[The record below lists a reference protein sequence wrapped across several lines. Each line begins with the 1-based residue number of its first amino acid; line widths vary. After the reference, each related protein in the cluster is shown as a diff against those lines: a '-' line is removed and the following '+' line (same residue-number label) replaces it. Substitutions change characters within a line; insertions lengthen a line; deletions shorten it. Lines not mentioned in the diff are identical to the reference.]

1 MDQEQ
6 SVNAIMEYVSSLEAC
21 PHIQELKAVMDELES
36 GRETLGVILNE
47 KLDEILKETM
57 QVREDVDLWREKGA
71 EEEREK
77 VKMEGEIQ
85 EMQQKKMVTEEEKR
99 RCLERLE
106 RATSTLQGCKNE
118 DLKVAELAADNPRLL
133 HAKKLLYTVSRLT
146 LDSKAKPG
154 QVKGFVVNPR
164 KDDVKVFD
172 FSENDDQVSPFFI
185 TNYIWDLIA
194 AGTDPSWTKLA
205 L

>member
-77 VKMEGEIQ
+77 VKVEREIQ

-106 RATSTLQGCKNE
+106 RATNTLQGCKASSCQE
-118 DLKVAELAADNPRLL
+118 AAL
-133 HAKKLLYTVSRLT
+133 HGVQIDSGFQ
-146 LDSKAKPG
+146 SKAWP
-154 QVKGFVVNPR
+154 
-164 KDDVKVFD
+164 
-172 FSENDDQVSPFFI
+172 SEGLCCESTQGRCESV
-185 TNYIWDLIA
+185 
-194 AGTDPSWTKLA
+194 
-205 L
+205 

>member
-1 MDQEQ
+1 M
-6 SVNAIMEYVSSLEAC
+6 
-21 PHIQELKAVMDELES
+21 
-36 GRETLGVILNE
+36 
-47 KLDEILKETM
+47 
-57 QVREDVDLWREKGA
+57 
-71 EEEREK
+71 
-77 VKMEGEIQ
+77 
-85 EMQQKKMVTEEEKR
+85 
-99 RCLERLE
+99 
-106 RATSTLQGCKNE
+106 STLQGCKNE
-118 DLKVAELAADNPRLL
+118 DLKVAELAADNPRLV

-172 FSENDDQVSPFFI
+172 LSENDDQVSPFFI

-205 L
+205 LYYCLITLGNLTSAHKCQLPEVLYVRPL

>member
-1 MDQEQ
+1 M
-6 SVNAIMEYVSSLEAC
+6 
-21 PHIQELKAVMDELES
+21 
-36 GRETLGVILNE
+36 GNE

-57 QVREDVDLWREKGA
+57 QAREDMDLWREKGV
-71 EEEREK
+71 EKEREK
-77 VKMEGEIQ
+77 VEVESEIQ
-85 EMQQKKMVTEEEKR
+85 VMQQKKVVAEEEKR

-106 RATSTLQGCKNE
+106 RAISTLQGCKNE
-118 DLKVAELAADNPRLL
+118 DLKVAELAADNPRLV

>member
-1 MDQEQ
+1 MGMD
-6 SVNAIMEYVSSLEAC
+6 V
-21 PHIQELKAVMDELES
+21 
-36 GRETLGVILNE
+36 
-47 KLDEILKETM
+47 
-57 QVREDVDLWREKGA
+57 WRERGS
-71 EEEREK
+71 ETEREK
-77 VKMEGEIQ
+77 VRVEAEVD
-85 EMQQKKMVTEEEKR
+85 EMQQKKMLSEEEKR

-106 RATSTLQGCKNE
+106 KATSTLQGFKNE

-146 LDSKAKPG
+146 LDSKAKAG

-194 AGTDPSWTKLA
+194 AGTDPSWTKLV

>member
-1 MDQEQ
+1 
-6 SVNAIMEYVSSLEAC
+6 VNGIVEYVASVEAC
-21 PHIQELKAVMDELES
+21 NTQDIQELKKVMDELES
-36 GRETLGVILNE
+36 GREILGMILNE

-57 QVREDVDLWREKGA
+57 QMREDMDLWREKGA

-77 VKMEGEIQ
+77 VKVESEIQ
-85 EMQQKKMVTEEEKR
+85 DMQQRKLVAEEEKR

-118 DLKVAELAADNPRLL
+118 DLKVAELAADNPRLV

-146 LDSKAKPG
+146 LDSKAKAG